1 MKVLTII
8 GARPQFVKAA
18 VVSRALRAIDGVQEI
33 LLHTGQHYDPSMSAL
48 FFEELDIPAPD
59 YNLLVG
65 SGSHGAQTARMLE
78 GIERVLLDTHPDWV
92 LVFGDTNSTLAGAL
106 AAAKLQLPLAHVEAG
121 LRSYTKQPE
130 ELNRVCT
137 DHVCDLLFA
146 PTTQAVSNLE
156 GEGICPSKVRL
167 VGDVMYDAALSYAAR
182 AEQRSN
188 VMQRLG
194 LGDRQ
199 FVLVTVH
206 RAQNTDDG
214 AALHAIFGALQQI
227 AKELRVVLPLHPR
240 ARKMLMQ
247 SNSLKM
253 YSRHIQLIEP
263 VGYLDMVVLERHA
276 RLIAT
281 DSGG

>member
-121 LRSYTKQPE
+121 LRSFNQRMPE
-130 ELNRVCT
+130 EINRVLT
-137 DHVCDLLFA
+137 DHVSHLFFV
-146 PTTQAVSNLE
+146 PSEIAVKNLRNE
-156 GEGICPSKVRL
+156 GLTDG
-167 VGDVMYDAALSYAAR
+167 
-182 AEQRSN
+182 
-188 VMQRLG
+188 
-194 LGDRQ
+194 
-199 FVLVTVH
+199 VH
-206 RAQNTDDG
+206 
-214 AALHAIFGALQQI
+214 
-227 AKELRVVLPLHPR
+227 
-240 ARKMLMQ
+240 
-247 SNSLKM
+247 
-253 YSRHIQLIEP
+253 
-263 VGYLDMVVLERHA
+263 
-276 RLIAT
+276 
-281 DSGG
+281 